1 MALSQQKKQCGGFLL
16 NLHQVSGQMTP
27 ITWNRNIKVRCQRLH
42 VALRFERT
50 PSACQPVIKEEVIL
64 LSALSARILDSLTHL
79 KSFVLS
85 LTPTSLCVPCLSVMK
100 HHGAAS
106 TAPDLLF
113 WIHELS
119 YISFPVFQVHEIA
132 NSVVIYM

>member
-1 MALSQQKKQCGGFLL
+1 MNITLPQQKRQRRVSYCS
-16 NLHQVSGQMTP
+16 LHQASGWMTP
-27 ITWNRNIKVRCQRLH
+27 VTWNRNIKVRCQRLH
-42 VALRFERT
+42 AALRCDRA
-50 PSACQPVIKEEVIL
+50 PSACQSVIKEEVIL

-85 LTPTSLCVPCLSVMK
+85 LTPASLCAPCLSVMK

-113 WIHELS
+113 WIHEFS
-119 YISFPVFQVHEIA
+119 
-132 NSVVIYM
+132 